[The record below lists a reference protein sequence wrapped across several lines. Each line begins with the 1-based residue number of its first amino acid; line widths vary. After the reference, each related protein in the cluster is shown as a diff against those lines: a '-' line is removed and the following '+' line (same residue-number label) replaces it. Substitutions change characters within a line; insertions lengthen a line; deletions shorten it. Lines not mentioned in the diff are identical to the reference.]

1 MADTRSIDLNSLD
14 ILHNK
19 VVFPTNNDK
28 HVLAQQYEYIIRE
41 PEYILL
47 GFLNGYS
54 YSAVSGYLAKNT
66 INGNR
71 IAEILLDV
79 DHGYFFEG
87 LNIMYFTKDKTLYC
101 IDENLNILWQKELDD
116 YIRSITMDIY
126 GSCYIL
132 FKNSRL
138 ILKYLKTGENVLYLL
153 QSEDPTKDQRLYK
166 TFITP
171 GSGYMYII
179 GSSFYDYNRVES
191 YIDLYD
197 TRKGELIDHQILFQ
211 EKNIKIDDPYYE
223 FYDIRQYGDYIYIY
237 GKQFIKKVNLKMI
250 PIWEFSLGYNTISR
264 LPNDLAYIEYDNTS
278 YDEKIYFAEDLYDT
292 KGHSIGLLSPN
303 GKLIWKLSN
312 EENSIQNEF
321 RLCIYNGD
329 LYVTTLQDVNYKKE
343 YLLALDDNSILLQTS
358 DGDLIK
364 IREIDSHDDI
374 YIPENYFGM
383 RLLGS
388 KIKDGI
394 KKIINIPLRHDT
406 GDILAESD
414 LPILVSTENDD
425 YTNPENY
432 EYFYL
437 LTTQMQ
443 DEPNNMSVLVSKNG
457 SIITSYFGSA
467 IKTLSPYF
475 DFSDSETLSTDSMG
489 DIETNDGDLILRK
502 GTYYYIHKYLIAD
515 RFKFRM
521 PICTKKDLLPIATKK
536 YHFLIARKKPY
547 IYRFIQ
553 KRLSDIDIITEFLE
567 QNGILDTLIPKYV
580 DKLRHHTTHMIE
592 DMQSAGAPNM
602 YDIGPVKK
610 FSYKYDAYEFPIR
623 TSDTQIYML
632 KNMPY
637 NKKRDFKS
645 IFIDSMANLVINK
658 EIRPFILFVGGRA
671 IKWSDIVIVRDWFY
685 TYAVI
690 KNIKETDYT
699 VKSIIFPCTVRY
711 GEDNQILP
719 TATAHMYFDSDG
731 YLTEDINKIVMRME
745 VIDPNVSG
753 ETFEL
758 SPDKKYFQI
767 STNDDQITFNRNIII
782 FEDNKL
788 FADSRFYIQSY
799 GKNAYT
805 YNRDVSSIVKTFYFN
820 KANDSKNILLNIDN
834 QDQVNTDCINRS
846 KDISGSED
854 KYIDNFHRQF
864 DFKLSRDKTYARNIA
879 EATRYILT
887 YNMQLLIDYYK
898 DQANFKSYSY
908 TGEQLYK
915 LVPEYGG
922 YLNIPRQ
929 RKNGLDDFVIVFHND
944 KLYHYYKEIKYEN
957 RFFKIPIFNH
967 VLREDK
973 IEILHFKNIDNT
985 YYNLT
990 VTKDKPDYI
999 AKFLR
1004 NDNFLLF
1011 GNSPSGNPTYADF
1024 NVENNIQY
1032 ELGFEYKNNWDKNG
1046 KYIST
1051 EIKLDDEYYYGKSIN
1066 IVSRRQFHFMYYHL
1080 QEDKTKFDLNPDFR
1094 FCRNKNQY
1102 LVFVDGL
1109 KLTNDQFS
1117 LQVMSN
1123 DNQITRM
1130 SINTTDVVSKGSYI
1144 HIIYIPDAYNEL
1156 LIENYESKYGG
1167 DINLDTSELDYPFD
1181 KDLFMISIDG
1191 KKILNDNIQNINSH
1205 RIRIT
1210 HMNSPFKEIC
1220 INSFMKPDAL
1230 LKEVFSYGDTW
1241 SRAVDSLSK
1250 EDYLKLF
1257 KDIKKKK

>member
-1 MADTRSIDLNSLD
+1 MVDTRSIDLNSLD

-19 VVFPTNNDK
+19 VVFPTSNDK
-28 HVLAQQYEYIIRE
+28 HVLAQQYESVIRE

-47 GFLNGYS
+47 GFLNNYS
-54 YSAVSGYLAKNT
+54 YSFISGYLAKNT
-66 INGNR
+66 LDGNR

-87 LNIMYFTKDKTLYC
+87 LKIMYFTKDKTLYC
-101 IDENLNILWQKELDD
+101 IDENMNIIWKKDFDD
-116 YIRSITMDIY
+116 YIRSVTMDIY
-126 GSCYIL
+126 GSAYII

-138 ILKYLKTGENVLYLL
+138 ILKYLKTGEDVLYLL
-153 QSEDPTKDQRLYK
+153 QGEDPSKNQRLYK

-171 GSGYMYII
+171 GSGYMYVI
-179 GSSFYDYNRVES
+179 GSSFYDYNKVSS
-191 YIDLYD
+191 YIDFYD
-197 TRKGELIDHQILFQ
+197 TRKGDILEHQILFDA
-211 EKNIKIDDPYYE
+211 KNVKEDDPYYE

-237 GKQFIKKVNLKMI
+237 AKEFIKKINLKMI
-250 PIWEFSLGYNTISR
+250 PIWEFSLGYNSISR
-264 LPNDLAYIEYDNTS
+264 LPNDLAYIEYDNTI

-321 RLCIYNGD
+321 RVCIYNGD
-329 LYVTTLQDVNYKKE
+329 LYVTTLQDVTCSKDYI
-343 YLLALDDNSILLQTS
+343 LALNDNNILLQTT
-358 DGDLIK
+358 DGNLVKIK
-364 IREIDSHDDI
+364 EINCEEM
-374 YIPENYFGM
+374 YLPENYFGM
-383 RLLGS
+383 KLIGS
-388 KIKDGI
+388 KIKDGVD
-394 KKIINIPLRHDT
+394 KFFNVPLRHDT
-406 GDILAESD
+406 GDILAEED
-414 LPILVSTENDD
+414 TPILVTIENED

-432 EYFYL
+432 EYFYI
-437 LTTQMQ
+437 LTSQRA
-443 DEPNNMSVLVSKNG
+443 DDPNSMSILVSKNG

-467 IKTLSPYF
+467 IKTLNPYN
-475 DFSDSETLSTDSMG
+475 DFVDSETIATDDM
-489 DIETNDGDLILRK
+489 DNIETNTGELILRK
-502 GTYYYIHKYLIAD
+502 GTYYYNHKYLLAD
-515 RFKFRM
+515 KFKYRM
-521 PICTKKDLLPIATKK
+521 AICTKKDLLPIVTKK
-536 YHFLIARKKPY
+536 YHLFISRKKPY
-547 IYRFIQ
+547 VYKYVQ

-567 QNGILDTLIPKYV
+567 QNGILDTLIPYYV

-602 YDIGPVKK
+602 YDIGAVKK

-623 TSDTQIYML
+623 TSNTQIYML

-645 IFIDSMANLVINK
+645 IFIDSMANLVMNK
-658 EIRPFILFVGGRA
+658 EIRPFILFVGGKA
-671 IKWSDIVIVRDWFY
+671 IKWSDMVIIRDWFY

-690 KNIKETDYT
+690 QNITEKDYT

-719 TATAHMYFDSDG
+719 DTTAHMYFDSNG
-731 YLTEDINKIVMRME
+731 YITEDVNKIAMRME
-745 VIDPNVSG
+745 VIDPHVSG
-753 ETFEL
+753 ETFEIT
-758 SPDKKYFQI
+758 PDKKYFQI
-767 STNDDQITFNRNIII
+767 TTNDNQITFNRNIIV
-782 FEDNKL
+782 FEDDKL
-788 FADSRFYIQSY
+788 FADSRFYMQSY
-799 GKNAYT
+799 GKNVYT
-805 YNRDVSSIVKTFYFN
+805 YNRDATSIIKTFYFN
-820 KANDSKNILLNIDN
+820 KANDSKNILLNIPN
-834 QDQVNTDCINRS
+834 QEQINTDCINRS
-846 KDISGSED
+846 KGISGNND

-864 DFKLSRDKTYARNIA
+864 DFKLSRNKTYARNIA

-915 LVPEYGG
+915 LVPEHGG
-922 YLNIPRQ
+922 YLCIPRQ

-944 KLYHYYKEIKYEN
+944 KLYHFYKEIKYEN

-967 VLREDK
+967 VLRDDK

-985 YYNLT
+985 YYSLT

-1011 GNSPSGNPTYADF
+1011 GNSASGKEIYDKF
-1024 NVENNIQY
+1024 NVENNIQFP
-1032 ELGFEYKNNWDKNG
+1032 LSFDYKNNWDKNG
-1046 KYIST
+1046 KYVST
-1051 EIKLDDEYYYGKSIN
+1051 EIKLDDEYYYGKEIN
-1066 IVSRRQFHFMYYHL
+1066 IVSKRQFHFMYYHL
-1080 QEDKTKFDLNPDFR
+1080 QNSKTKFDLNPDFR

-1102 LVFVDGL
+1102 LIFVDGI

-1117 LQVMSN
+1117 LQAMDN

-1130 SINTTDVVSKGSYI
+1130 SINTVDTISEGSYI
-1144 HIIYIPDAYNEL
+1144 HIIYIPDAYNEI
-1156 LIENYESKYGG
+1156 LIENYETEYGG
-1167 DINLDTSELDYPFD
+1167 DINLDTSELEYPFD
-1181 KDLFMISIDG
+1181 KDLFVISIDG
-1191 KKILNDNIQNINSH
+1191 KKILNENIQNINSH
-1205 RIRIT
+1205 RVRLT
-1210 HMNSPFKEIC
+1210 HMNAPFNEIC
-1220 INSFMKPDAL
+1220 INSFMQPDAL

-1257 KDIKKKK
+1257 KEIKKKK